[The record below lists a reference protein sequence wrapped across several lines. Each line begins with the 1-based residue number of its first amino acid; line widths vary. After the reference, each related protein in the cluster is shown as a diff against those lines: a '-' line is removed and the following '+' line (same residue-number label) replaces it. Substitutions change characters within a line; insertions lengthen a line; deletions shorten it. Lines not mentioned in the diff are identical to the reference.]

1 MQKITFKNI
10 TSILKLASPLIANNL
25 AIAGIQV
32 TDALMAGQLGSKELA
47 AVAVGGSIWF
57 LIFQA
62 YNGMM
67 MAMSPIV
74 ARLFGEKKEEL
85 IGRYSRQACLMSF
98 FIGVIVILLIK
109 QFTINLLE
117 AVGIDI
123 EFRHLVV
130 EFISTIIYGAPGIF
144 LFLVFRYTTEGIG
157 FTRPVMYSS
166 VLALL
171 LNILLN
177 YTFIFGN
184 FGAPKMGVLGCGL
197 ASAISMWLVFFYL
210 SCYIFMNP
218 RYKKLKIFEKAS
230 AFRLTIMREILK
242 LGIPISI
249 SVTAEA
255 GLFSAVSIMI
265 GTLGA
270 IITSANQ
277 IALNVITVTFMI
289 PLAISA
295 ATTVKVGQSL
305 GKSDN
310 DQARDY
316 AFTGVFICGLFM
328 LISSCLLLLIRGE
341 IIDLYTNN
349 KIIKDMAMN
358 LLLVA
363 AIFQIVD
370 GIQIGAA
377 GALRGYKD
385 TKVPMMINLFSYW
398 ILAFPLSYILG
409 KVYKLPPSFIWCGFV
424 LGLSVAAILLT
435 NRLNNVSS
443 SPQQSL

>member
-1 MQKITFKNI
+1 MQSIKFKNI
-10 TSILKLASPLIANNL
+10 FSLLKLAAPLIANNL

-32 TDALMAGQLGSKELA
+32 TDALMSSQLGSIELA

-62 YNGMM
+62 YNGLM
-67 MAMSPIV
+67 MALSPIV
-74 ARLFGEKKEEL
+74 ARIFGEREEQM
-85 IGRYSRQACLMSF
+85 IGRYTRQACLMSLI
-98 FIGVIVILLIK
+98 IGVTIVIIIK
-109 QFTINLLE
+109 LSLPLLLE
-117 AVGIDI
+117 IVGIDI
-123 EFRHLVV
+123 EFRYLVV
-130 EFISTIIYGAPGIF
+130 EFLDAIIYGAPGIF

-166 VLALL
+166 IIALI

-177 YTFIFGN
+177 YILIFGN
-184 FGAPKMGVLGCGL
+184 FGAPKLGVLGCGL
-197 ASAISMWLVFFYL
+197 ASAISMWLVFIYLSSYFYL
-210 SCYIFMNP
+210 NK
-218 RYKKLKIFEKAS
+218 RYKKLMIFERAS
-230 AFRLTIMREILK
+230 AFRGKIMREILK

-277 IALNVITVTFMI
+277 IALNVITVTFMV

-305 GKSDN
+305 GEADRAK
-310 DQARDY
+310 ARDY
-316 AFTGVFICGLFM
+316 ALTGVFICGLFM
-328 LISSCLLLLIRGE
+328 LISSCILLLLRGS
-341 IIDLYTNN
+341 IIDIYTGN
-349 KIIKDMAMN
+349 IEIKDLAMS

-363 AIFQIVD
+363 AVFQIVD

-385 TKVPMMINLFSYW
+385 TKIPMIVNLFSYW
-398 ILAFPLSYILG
+398 VLAFPLSYLLG
-409 KVYKLPPSFIWCGFV
+409 IVYRLPPSYIWLGFV

-435 NRLNNVSS
+435 RRLSKIS
-443 SPQQSL
+443 KIL

>member
-1 MQKITFKNI
+1 MQSIKFKNI
-10 TSILKLASPLIANNL
+10 FSLLKLAAPLIANNL

-32 TDALMAGQLGSKELA
+32 TDALMSSQLGSKELA

-62 YNGMM
+62 YNGLM
-67 MAMSPIV
+67 MALSPIV
-74 ARLFGEKKEEL
+74 ARIFGERKEQM
-85 IGRYSRQACLMSF
+85 IGRYTRQACLMSLI
-98 FIGVIVILLIK
+98 IGVTIVIIIK
-109 QFTINLLE
+109 LSLPFLLE
-117 AVGIDI
+117 IVGIDI
-123 EFRHLVV
+123 EFRYLVV
-130 EFISTIIYGAPGIF
+130 EFLDAIIYGAPGIF

-166 VLALL
+166 IIALI

-177 YTFIFGN
+177 YILIFGN
-184 FGAPKMGVLGCGL
+184 FGAPKLGVLGCGL
-197 ASAISMWLVFFYL
+197 ASAISMWLVFIYLSSYFYL
-210 SCYIFMNP
+210 NK
-218 RYKKLKIFEKAS
+218 RYKKLMIFERTS
-230 AFRLTIMREILK
+230 AFRGKIMREILK

-305 GKSDN
+305 GEADRVK
-310 DQARDY
+310 ARDY
-316 AFTGVFICGLFM
+316 ALTGVFICGSFM
-328 LISSCLLLLIRGE
+328 LISSCILLLLRGS
-341 IIDLYTNN
+341 IIDIYTGN
-349 KIIKDMAMN
+349 IEIKDLAMS

-363 AIFQIVD
+363 AVFQIVD

-385 TKVPMMINLFSYW
+385 TKIPMIVNLFSYW
-398 ILAFPLSYILG
+398 VLAFPLSYLLG
-409 KVYKLPPSFIWCGFV
+409 IVYRLPPSYIWLGFV

-435 NRLNNVSS
+435 SRLSKIS
-443 SPQQSL
+443 KIL

>member
-1 MQKITFKNI
+1 MQSIKFKNI
-10 TSILKLASPLIANNL
+10 FSLLKLAAPLIANNL

-32 TDALMAGQLGSKELA
+32 TDALMSSQLGSIELA

-62 YNGMM
+62 YNGLM
-67 MAMSPIV
+67 MALSPIV
-74 ARLFGEKKEEL
+74 ARIFGERKEQM
-85 IGRYSRQACLMSF
+85 IGRYTRQACLMSLI
-98 FIGVIVILLIK
+98 IGVTIVIIIK
-109 QFTINLLE
+109 LSLPLLLE
-117 AVGIDI
+117 IVGIDI
-123 EFRHLVV
+123 EFRYLVV
-130 EFISTIIYGAPGIF
+130 EFLDAIIYGAPGIF

-166 VLALL
+166 IIALI

-177 YTFIFGN
+177 YILIFGN
-184 FGAPKMGVLGCGL
+184 FGAPKLGVLGCGL
-197 ASAISMWLVFFYL
+197 ASAISMWLVFIYLSSYFYL
-210 SCYIFMNP
+210 NK
-218 RYKKLKIFEKAS
+218 RYKKLMIFERAS
-230 AFRLTIMREILK
+230 AFRGKIMREILK

-277 IALNVITVTFMI
+277 IALNVITVTFMV

-305 GKSDN
+305 GEADRAK
-310 DQARDY
+310 ARDY
-316 AFTGVFICGLFM
+316 ALTGVFICGLFM
-328 LISSCLLLLIRGE
+328 LISSCILLLLRGS
-341 IIDLYTNN
+341 IIDIYTGN
-349 KIIKDMAMN
+349 IEIKDLAMS

-363 AIFQIVD
+363 AVFQIVD

-385 TKVPMMINLFSYW
+385 TKIPMIVNLFSYW
-398 ILAFPLSYILG
+398 VLAFPLSYLLG
-409 KVYKLPPSFIWCGFV
+409 IVYRLPPSYIWLGFV

-435 NRLNNVSS
+435 RRLSKIS
-443 SPQQSL
+443 KIL